1 MRLKKNKKKYTI
13 LDIYLKVDET
23 DAKKCYK
30 NHRIWN
36 LFFYTVYHKHT
47 IIPNFLWVLGWLWV
61 SIPIPIPNTQFFGY
75 EFFLNSALTVK
86 KDKIWKKQIF
96 VF

>member
-30 NHRIWN
+30 NHRI
-36 LFFYTVYHKHT
+36 
-47 IIPNFLWVLGWLWV
+47 
-61 SIPIPIPNTQFFGY
+61 
-75 EFFLNSALTVK
+75 
-86 KDKIWKKQIF
+86 
-96 VF
+96 